1 MRGLVVL
8 IIAFLAL
15 SATLRG
21 ALSLRAETY
30 RTIACG
36 ERTLTA

>member
-1 MRGLVVL
+1 MREHHCYGLYGVL
-8 IIAFLAL
+8 GDGA
-15 SATLRG
+15 R
-21 ALSLRAETY
+21 ALSLRAEAY